1 VSITQTMLLGAI
13 AGFTI
18 YLGLPLG
25 RVRVAS
31 LRIKAFLNAAS
42 AGILVFLLF
51 EILAHAT
58 EPVEH
63 TLEEATQGE
72 AAWGQFAALGLV
84 YAIGFGA
91 GLLSLLY
98 LPRMWKRPSPPER
111 SSIGPGA
118 MSVAEAE
125 LSQPAAQQAVLRTG
139 MGIAAGIGLHNFSEG
154 LAIGQAAQ
162 AEEMTLAALLIIGL
176 APQHD
181 RGRRHRW
188 PAGRRR
194 RARLLGLARPGGADR
209 RGTDLPRHHRRHL
222 VRLRLPVRRLPS
234 AGRGCAAVRHRRDPA
249 RRPPSLLG
257 GHALGLMAGFILALA
272 TELVLE
278 VAGGRPQD
286 PRPADTTQR
295 PNRIA
300 RPAAQEHPFG
310 GAAPGPP
317 SKRAFHHD
325 S

>member
-1 VSITQTMLLGAI
+1 VSISQTILLGAI

-31 LRIKAFLNAAS
+31 LRTKAFLNAAS

-63 TLEEATQGE
+63 ALEEAAEGE

-98 LPRMWKRPSPPER
+98 LTRLWKRPSPPER

-125 LSQPAAQQAVLRTG
+125 LSQPAAQQAALRTG

-162 AEEMTLAALLIIGL
+162 SGAMALAALLIIGFGLHNTTEGFGIVGPL
-176 APQHD
+176 AA
-181 RGRRHRW
+181 
-188 PAGRRR
+188 AGV
-194 RARLLGLARPGGADR
+194 RASWGWLGLAGLIGGGPTFL
-209 RGTDLPRHHRRHL
+209 GTIVGTSFSSTYLFVGCLALAAGALLYVIGEILPIG
-222 VRLRLPVRRLPS
+222 RRLS
-234 AGRGCAAVRHRRDPA
+234 WEVT
-249 RRPPSLLG
+249 LW
-257 GHALGLMAGFILALA
+257 GLMAGFLLALA

-278 VAGGRPQD
+278 VAGG
-286 PRPADTTQR
+286 
-295 PNRIA
+295 
-300 RPAAQEHPFG
+300 
-310 GAAPGPP
+310 
-317 SKRAFHHD
+317 
-325 S
+325 

>member
-1 VSITQTMLLGAI
+1 VSTTQTILLGAI

-31 LRIKAFLNAAS
+31 LRTKAFLNAAS

-63 TLEEATQGE
+63 ALEEAVEGE

-98 LPRMWKRPSPPER
+98 LARLWKRPSPPER

-118 MSVAEAE
+118 MSVAEEE
-125 LSQPAAQQAVLRTG
+125 LSQPAALRTG
-139 MGIAAGIGLHNFSEG
+139 MSIAAGIGLHNFSEG

-162 AEEMTLAALLIIGL
+162 SGAMALAGLLIIGFALHNTTEGFGIVGPL
-176 APQHD
+176 A
-181 RGRRHRW
+181 
-188 PAGRRR
+188 AANV
-194 RARLLGLARPGGADR
+194 RASWGWLGLAGLVGGGPTFL
-209 RGTDLPRHHRRHL
+209 GTIVGTWFSSTYLFVGCL
-222 VRLRLPVRRLPS
+222 ALAAGALLYVIGEVLPVGRRLS
-234 AGRGCAAVRHRRDPA
+234 WEVT
-249 RRPPSLLG
+249 LW
-257 GHALGLMAGFILALA
+257 GLMAGFFLGLA

-278 VAGGRPQD
+278 VAG
-286 PRPADTTQR
+286 
-295 PNRIA
+295 
-300 RPAAQEHPFG
+300 
-310 GAAPGPP
+310 
-317 SKRAFHHD
+317 S
-325 S
+325 

>member
-1 VSITQTMLLGAI
+1 MSSAQTVLLGAV

-18 YLGLPLG
+18 FLGLPLG

-31 LRIKAFLNAAS
+31 LGTRAFLNAAS

-63 TLEEATQGE
+63 ALEEAVEGE

-84 YAIGFGA
+84 YAVGFGA

-98 LPRMWKRPSPPER
+98 LARLWKRPSPPER

-125 LSQPAAQQAVLRTG
+125 LSQPAAQSAALRTG

-162 AEEMTLAALLIIGL
+162 SGAMALAALLIIGFALHNTTEGFGIVGPL
-176 APQHD
+176 AA
-181 RGRRHRW
+181 
-188 PAGRRR
+188 AGV
-194 RARLLGLARPGGADR
+194 RASWGWLGLAGLIGGGPTFL
-209 RGTDLPRHHRRHL
+209 GTIVGTSFSSTYLFVGCL
-222 VRLRLPVRRLPS
+222 ALAAGALLYVIGEILPVGRRLS
-234 AGRGCAAVRHRRDPA
+234 WEVT
-249 RRPPSLLG
+249 LW
-257 GHALGLMAGFILALA
+257 GLMAGFFLGLA

-278 VAGGRPQD
+278 VAGG
-286 PRPADTTQR
+286 
-295 PNRIA
+295 
-300 RPAAQEHPFG
+300 
-310 GAAPGPP
+310 
-317 SKRAFHHD
+317 
-325 S
+325 

>member
-1 VSITQTMLLGAI
+1 MSTTQTILLGAI

-31 LRIKAFLNAAS
+31 LRTKAFLNAAS

-63 TLEEATQGE
+63 ALEEAAEGE
-72 AAWGQFAALGLV
+72 AAWGQFVALGLV

-98 LPRMWKRPSPPER
+98 LTRLWKRPSAPKR

-125 LSQPAAQQAVLRTG
+125 LSQPAAQQAALRTG

-162 AEEMTLAALLIIGL
+162 SGAMALAALLIIGFGLHNTTEGFGIVGPL
-176 APQHD
+176 AA
-181 RGRRHRW
+181 
-188 PAGRRR
+188 AGV
-194 RARLLGLARPGGADR
+194 RASWGWLGLAGLIGGGPTFL
-209 RGTDLPRHHRRHL
+209 GTIVGSSFSSTYLFVGCL
-222 VRLRLPVRRLPS
+222 ALAAGALLYVIGEILPVGRRLS
-234 AGRGCAAVRHRRDPA
+234 WEVT
-249 RRPPSLLG
+249 LW
-257 GHALGLMAGFILALA
+257 GLMAGFLLALA
-272 TELVLE
+272 TEFVLE
-278 VAGGRPQD
+278 VAGG
-286 PRPADTTQR
+286 
-295 PNRIA
+295 
-300 RPAAQEHPFG
+300 
-310 GAAPGPP
+310 
-317 SKRAFHHD
+317 
-325 S
+325 

>member
-1 VSITQTMLLGAI
+1 VSTTQTILLGAI

-31 LRIKAFLNAAS
+31 LRTKAFLNAAS

-63 TLEEATQGE
+63 ALEEAVEGE

-84 YAIGFGA
+84 YAVGFGA

-98 LPRMWKRPSPPER
+98 LARLWKRPSPPER

-125 LSQPAAQQAVLRTG
+125 LSQPAAQSAALRTG

-162 AEEMTLAALLIIGL
+162 SGAMALAALLIIGFALHNTTEGFGIVGPL
-176 APQHD
+176 AA
-181 RGRRHRW
+181 
-188 PAGRRR
+188 AGV
-194 RARLLGLARPGGADR
+194 RASWGWLGLAGLIGGGPTFL
-209 RGTDLPRHHRRHL
+209 GTIVGTSFSSTYLFVGCL
-222 VRLRLPVRRLPS
+222 ALAAGALLYVIGEILPVGRRLS
-234 AGRGCAAVRHRRDPA
+234 WEVT
-249 RRPPSLLG
+249 LW
-257 GHALGLMAGFILALA
+257 GLMAGFFLGLA

-278 VAGGRPQD
+278 VAGG
-286 PRPADTTQR
+286 
-295 PNRIA
+295 
-300 RPAAQEHPFG
+300 
-310 GAAPGPP
+310 
-317 SKRAFHHD
+317 
-325 S
+325 

>member
-1 VSITQTMLLGAI
+1 VSTTQTILLGAI

-31 LRIKAFLNAAS
+31 LRTKAFLNAAS

-63 TLEEATQGE
+63 ALEEAVEGE

-84 YAIGFGA
+84 YAVGFGA

-98 LPRMWKRPSPPER
+98 LARLWKRPSPPER

-125 LSQPAAQQAVLRTG
+125 LSQPAAQSAALRTG

-162 AEEMTLAALLIIGL
+162 SGAMALAALLIIGFALHNATEGFGIVGPL
-176 APQHD
+176 AA
-181 RGRRHRW
+181 
-188 PAGRRR
+188 AGV
-194 RARLLGLARPGGADR
+194 RASWGWLGLAGLIGGGPTFL
-209 RGTDLPRHHRRHL
+209 GTIVGTSFSSTYLFVGCL
-222 VRLRLPVRRLPS
+222 ALAAGALLYVIGEILPVGRRLS
-234 AGRGCAAVRHRRDPA
+234 WEVT
-249 RRPPSLLG
+249 LW
-257 GHALGLMAGFILALA
+257 GLMAGFLLGLA

-278 VAGGRPQD
+278 VAGG
-286 PRPADTTQR
+286 
-295 PNRIA
+295 
-300 RPAAQEHPFG
+300 
-310 GAAPGPP
+310 
-317 SKRAFHHD
+317 
-325 S
+325 

>member
-1 VSITQTMLLGAI
+1 MSTTQTILLGAI

-31 LRIKAFLNAAS
+31 LRTKAFLNAAS

-63 TLEEATQGE
+63 ALEEAVEGE

-84 YAIGFGA
+84 YAVGFGA

-98 LPRMWKRPSPPER
+98 LARLWKRPSPPER

-125 LSQPAAQQAVLRTG
+125 LSQPAAQSAALRTG

-154 LAIGQAAQ
+154 LAIGQAATSG
-162 AEEMTLAALLIIGL
+162 ELTLAVLLIVGFALHNTTEGFGIVGPL
-176 APQHD
+176 AAT
-181 RGRRHRW
+181 GV
-188 PAGRRR
+188 
-194 RARLLGLARPGGADR
+194 RASWGWLGLAGLIGGGPTLLGTIVGTSFSSSYLYVGCLALAGGALLYVI
-209 RGTDLPRHHRRHL
+209 GELLPL
-222 VRLRLPVRRLPS
+222 GRRLS
-234 AGRGCAAVRHRRDPA
+234 WEVTLWGLLAGF
-249 RRPPSLLG
+249 LLG
-257 GHALGLMAGFILALA
+257 VA
-272 TELVLE
+272 TELVLA
-278 VAGGRPQD
+278 VAGG
-286 PRPADTTQR
+286 
-295 PNRIA
+295 
-300 RPAAQEHPFG
+300 
-310 GAAPGPP
+310 
-317 SKRAFHHD
+317 
-325 S
+325 

>member
-1 VSITQTMLLGAI
+1 VSTTQTILLGAI

-31 LRIKAFLNAAS
+31 LRTKAFLNAAS

-63 TLEEATQGE
+63 ALEEAAEGE

-98 LPRMWKRPSPPER
+98 LARLWKRPSPPER

-118 MSVAEAE
+118 MSVAEEE
-125 LSQPAAQQAVLRTG
+125 LSQPAALRTG
-139 MGIAAGIGLHNFSEG
+139 MSIAAGIGLHNFSEG

-162 AEEMTLAALLIIGL
+162 SGAVALAGLLIIGFALHNTTEGFGIVGPL
-176 APQHD
+176 AA
-181 RGRRHRW
+181 
-188 PAGRRR
+188 AGV
-194 RARLLGLARPGGADR
+194 RASWGWLGLAGLIGGGPTFL
-209 RGTDLPRHHRRHL
+209 GTIVGTSFSSTYLFVGCL
-222 VRLRLPVRRLPS
+222 ALAAGALLYVIGEILPVGRRLS
-234 AGRGCAAVRHRRDPA
+234 WEVT
-249 RRPPSLLG
+249 LW
-257 GHALGLMAGFILALA
+257 GLMAGFFLGLA

-278 VAGGRPQD
+278 VAGG
-286 PRPADTTQR
+286 
-295 PNRIA
+295 
-300 RPAAQEHPFG
+300 
-310 GAAPGPP
+310 
-317 SKRAFHHD
+317 
-325 S
+325 

>member
-1 VSITQTMLLGAI
+1 MSTTQTILLGAI

-31 LRIKAFLNAAS
+31 LRTKAFLNAAS

-63 TLEEATQGE
+63 ALEEAVEGE

-84 YAIGFGA
+84 YAVGFGA

-98 LPRMWKRPSPPER
+98 LARLWKRPSPPER

-125 LSQPAAQQAVLRTG
+125 LSQPAAQSAALRTG

-162 AEEMTLAALLIIGL
+162 SGAMALAGLLIIGFALHNTTESFGIVGPL
-176 APQHD
+176 AA
-181 RGRRHRW
+181 
-188 PAGRRR
+188 AGV
-194 RARLLGLARPGGADR
+194 RASWGWLGLAGLIGGGPTFL
-209 RGTDLPRHHRRHL
+209 GTIVGTSFSSTYLFVGCL
-222 VRLRLPVRRLPS
+222 ALAAGALLYVIGEILPVGRRLS
-234 AGRGCAAVRHRRDPA
+234 WEVTVW
-249 RRPPSLLG
+249 
-257 GHALGLMAGFILALA
+257 GLMAGFFLGLA

-278 VAGGRPQD
+278 VAG
-286 PRPADTTQR
+286 
-295 PNRIA
+295 
-300 RPAAQEHPFG
+300 
-310 GAAPGPP
+310 
-317 SKRAFHHD
+317 S
-325 S
+325 